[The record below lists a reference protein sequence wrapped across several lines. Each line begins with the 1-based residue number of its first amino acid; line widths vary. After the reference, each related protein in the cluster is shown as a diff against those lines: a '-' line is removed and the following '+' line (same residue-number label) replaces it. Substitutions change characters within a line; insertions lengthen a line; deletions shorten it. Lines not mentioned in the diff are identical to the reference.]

1 MRRAKREELV
11 ARARALVRGAFDA
24 QLAHLRVR
32 LRKHAAQEIAA
43 CAGRE
48 GGFAAAASRC
58 GGWARATSCHAACSG
73 ALAQGHSSAYLLE
86 HV

>member
-11 ARARALVRGAFDA
+11 ARARGLVRGAYDA
-24 QLAHLRVR
+24 QLLHLRARVR
-32 LRKHAAQEIAA
+32 EHAAREIAA

-58 GGWARATSCHAACSG
+58 GVGRARRVVVGS
-73 ALAQGHSSAYLLE
+73 QLLT
-86 HV
+86 